1 MPNQLGY
8 HLQQYYFYENLI
20 LLIVIYIFNT
30 ILDTTLLLF
39 TLYIDNLF

>member
-8 HLQQYYFYENLI
+8 NLQQYYFYDNLI